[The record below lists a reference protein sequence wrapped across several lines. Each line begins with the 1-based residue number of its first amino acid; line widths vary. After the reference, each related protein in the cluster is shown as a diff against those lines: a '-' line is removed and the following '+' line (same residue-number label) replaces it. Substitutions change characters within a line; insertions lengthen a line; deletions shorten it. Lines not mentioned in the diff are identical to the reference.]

1 MDCQTAR
8 HLLDLTRDCGPDD
21 RAALDAHLG
30 GCGGCQG
37 FAAAQAGFDA
47 AVALAMKSVP
57 VPAGAVER
65 AARLAAARR
74 AMLVRRQWL
83 RGAGAVVAAL
93 AVGLVGYGV
102 FLRTRPTVDTVA
114 LAQTFDLQRDDPER
128 FAADW
133 LTANG
138 LPPALP
144 HRFDYRLLRDCTRSD
159 LPGKPTPCLQF
170 VRDGHTLSVYVLS
183 KHQFRLTDLQPAQ
196 SSFAT
201 VTPVPESP
209 SHPGVAYLLV
219 YTSPTLDP
227 FLAR

>member
-8 HLLDLTRDCGPDD
+8 HLLDLGRDCGPDD
-21 RAALDAHLG
+21 RAALDAHLD

-37 FAAAQAGFDA
+37 FAAGQAGFDA
-47 AVALAMKSVP
+47 AVALAMRAVP
-57 VPAGAVER
+57 VPAGAAER
-65 AARLAAARR
+65 AARLAVALR
-74 AMLVRRQWL
+74 AGVVRRQWF
-83 RGAGAVVAAL
+83 RGAGVVAAAL

-102 FLRTRPTVDTVA
+102 FLGTRPVVDTVG
-114 LAQTFDLQRDDPER
+114 LAQTFDLRRDDPER

-133 LTANG
+133 LTRNG
-138 LPPALP
+138 LPPTLP
-144 HRFDYRLLRDCTRSD
+144 HRFDYRLLLDATHSD

-170 VRDGHTLSVYVLS
+170 VKDGHTLSVYVLS
-183 KHQFRLTDLQPAQ
+183 RSQFRLTDLQPAQ

-201 VTPVPESP
+201 VTPVLESP
-209 SHPGVAYLLV
+209 AHPGVAYLLV

>member
-8 HLLDLTRDCGPDD
+8 NLLDLGRNCGPDD
-21 RAALDAHLG
+21 RAALDVHLD

-47 AVALAMKSVP
+47 AVSLAMNAVV
-57 VPAGAVER
+57 VPAGAAER
-65 AARLAAARR
+65 AARLAVARR
-74 AMLVRRQWL
+74 AVLLRRQWV
-83 RGAGAVVAAL
+83 RGFGAVSAAL
-93 AVGLVGYGV
+93 VAGLVGYGAY
-102 FLRTRPTVDTVA
+102 LRTRPTVDATEMA
-114 LAQTFDLQRDDPER
+114 LQFDLRRDDPER

-144 HRFDYRLLRDCTRSD
+144 HRFDPRLLIDAGWSD
-159 LPGKPTPCLQF
+159 LPGRPTPCLLYGK
-170 VRDGHTLSVYVLS
+170 DGHTLRVFVLART
-183 KHQFRLTDLQPAQ
+183 QFRLTDIQPSQ
-196 SSFAT
+196 GSFAT

-209 SHPGVAYLLV
+209 AHPGVQYLLV

-227 FLAR
+227 FLVR